1 MSYIE
6 SLTLLLH
13 MIVCLC
19 IVIRF
24 STLLIVEMKGD
35 IISKQRASPKMHLQ
49 TAEKDIIKFK
59 MKFIEITY
67 RNIKLRISRCAYLYK
82 SVFWKWYGDLYS
94 ISKISLAISIQ
105 SSVILRVLKSL
116 QVIRKNR
123 HHKIQ
128 KSW

>member
-1 MSYIE
+1 
-6 SLTLLLH
+6 
-13 MIVCLC
+13 
-19 IVIRF
+19 
-24 STLLIVEMKGD
+24 
-35 IISKQRASPKMHLQ
+35 MHLQ

-67 RNIKLRISRCAYLYK
+67 RNIKLRISRYAYLYK
-82 SVFWKWYGDLYS
+82 SVYGVWKWYGDLYS
-94 ISKISLAISIQ
+94 ISKISLALFIQ